1 MRYDMRVA
9 TFNILHGRT
18 PGHGVDVTTFA
29 DCIRSL
35 DVDLLALQE
44 VDVDQPRSAR
54 ADLTAVAADAM
65 GAVSQRFAA
74 TISGTPGAV
83 WAAATGA
90 EQPGASAYGVAL
102 LSRYPVRDWHVVYLP
117 RLPLVTGEE
126 PRVALAGR
134 FDTPLGTLTVASTHL
149 SFVPGWNRYQ
159 LRRLLRDLAAFPG
172 PRMLLG
178 DLNMPRAAAQRWSR
192 LRSMACAPTFPAH
205 RPTRQ
210 LDHVLTDHP
219 GLQVRRCST
228 PELAISDHRPLVVDV
243 DVAAGARWH
252 APKARLVRE
261 RENQDDQRDGNDGER
276 GQRDQH
282 AAAAA
287 SGDERQHHGQP
298 GDGRHAVLNEGESD

>member
-1 MRYDMRVA
+1 MRYPMRVA

-18 PGHGVDVTTFA
+18 PGRGVDVQAFA

-35 DVDLLALQE
+35 DADLLALQE

-65 GAVSQRFAA
+65 GAVTHRFAA

-90 EQPGASAYGVAL
+90 EQPGSAAYGVAL

-117 RLPLVTGEE
+117 RIPFVPGEE

-134 FDTPLGTLTVASTHL
+134 FDTPMGTLTVAATHL
-149 SFVPGWNRYQ
+149 SYVPGWNRYQ
-159 LRRLLRDLAAFPG
+159 LRRLSGDLAAFPG
-172 PRMLLG
+172 PRMVLG
-178 DLNMPRAAAQRWSR
+178 DLNMASRAAQRWSS
-192 LRSMACAPTFPAH
+192 LRSLAATPTFPAH

-219 GLQVRRCST
+219 HLRARRCGT
-228 PELAISDHRPLVVDV
+228 PQLAISDHRPLVVDL
-243 DVAAGARWH
+243 DMAAH
-252 APKARLVRE
+252 ALTSCDTGKSEEKA
-261 RENQDDQRDGNDGER
+261 DG
-276 GQRDQH
+276 
-282 AAAAA
+282 
-287 SGDERQHHGQP
+287 
-298 GDGRHAVLNEGESD
+298 